1 LKNDFL
7 QQKIIRYSA
16 IIIIVAVLIGLVMHF
31 ANITDPIVANIVG
44 SVTVSNNKGSSAE
57 PDDEADDASDSH
69 SETDTDT
76 DTDSNTDSKQNSE
89 TNFDSDSEKIKSDQT
104 NSEAA
109 ADSEEKSEIEFESEP
124 LIDPVPYFDS
134 GGQYKATDPEEIEL
148 LKQYPDVVDM
158 EYKGGTYKYNPLEQW
173 RYDKIMEKHDE
184 LPENFQKLLV
194 KRPQSVH
201 FVYKYFDYLK
211 NPQNYDPDAKA
222 NKVDFAKAKSKSQYP
237 YYSNW
242 DSTWG
247 YLDYS
252 MGELVTSGC
261 GPVNFAML
269 VSGMNQ
275 DETMTPTKARAFA
288 RENGYE
294 ATNGK
299 GTLWSLFTKGVNHF
313 GIKSEVL
320 SIHKPEQ
327 IKQAL
332 RDGKPVI
339 MMVNHP
345 QFTSVGHFILLYDIE
360 GDMVKL
366 QDSNSISNTNKMW
379 RLSELLEHTDSV
391 WSFSK

>member
-1 LKNDFL
+1 MKSDFL

-16 IIIIVAVLIGLVMHF
+16 IIIIVAILIGLVIHTD
-31 ANITDPIVANIVG
+31 NNTDPTVGNIVG
-44 SVTVSNNKGSSAE
+44 S
-57 PDDEADDASDSH
+57 
-69 SETDTDT
+69 
-76 DTDSNTDSKQNSE
+76 
-89 TNFDSDSEKIKSDQT
+89 
-104 NSEAA
+104 AA
-109 ADSEEKSEIEFESEP
+109 VSEEKTISAALDEKVDSESVSDTNSKTDQADSHNNQVDSNNNQADSNNNQADSKMSESDKMNSPEESETEIESEP
-124 LIDPVPYFDS
+124 IIVPVPYFES
-134 GGQYKATDPEEIEL
+134 GGHYEATDPEEIEL

-158 EYKGGTYKYNPLEQW
+158 NFSGDTYEYNPLEQW
-173 RYDKIMEKHDE
+173 RYDQIMKKHNK
-184 LPENFQKLLV
+184 LPVNLQNLLV

-211 NPQNYDPDAKA
+211 NPQNYDPHAKS
-222 NKVDFAKAKSKSQYP
+222 NKVDFTKAKSKSKYP

-252 MGELVTSGC
+252 GGQLVTSGC

-275 DETMTPTKARAFA
+275 DETMTPTTAREFA
-288 RENGYE
+288 RQNGYE

-299 GTLWSLFTKGVNHF
+299 GTLWSLFTKGVNAF
-313 GIKSEVL
+313 GIKSEMLNV
-320 SIHKPEQ
+320 HQPER

-332 RDGKPVI
+332 EDGKPVI

-345 QFTSVGHFILLYDIE
+345 EFTSVGHFILLYDIE

-379 RLSELLEHTDSV
+379 NLSELLDETEV
-391 WSFSK
+391 AWSFYK